1 MTAAGSTW
9 VRSHS
14 SALPT
19 LVGMTAFWVCA
30 GVTAASALVSL
41 GYSVAAVISAPDQA
55 RVNAMYAL
63 SRSAALAAAVLVPV
77 FSQTRSSLLT
87 IALAMVIVQALD
99 AVVGATIHD
108 RMKTFGPA
116 SLGLVNLV
124 ALVWFLS

>member
-1 MTAAGSTW
+1 
-9 VRSHS
+9 
-14 SALPT
+14 
-19 LVGMTAFWVCA
+19 MTAFWVCA
-30 GVTAASALVSL
+30 GITAASALVGL
-41 GYSVAAVISAPDQA
+41 GYAVAAVVSALDEA

-63 SRSAALAAAVLVPV
+63 ARSVALAVAVLVPV

-87 IALAMVIVQALD
+87 IALAIVIVQALD

-116 SLGLVNLV
+116 SLAVVNLV

>member
-1 MTAAGSTW
+1 
-9 VRSHS
+9 
-14 SALPT
+14 
-19 LVGMTAFWVCA
+19 MTAFWVCA

-41 GYSVAAVISAPDQA
+41 GYSVAAVVSALDQA

-63 SRSAALAAAVLVPV
+63 SRSVALAAVVLVPF

-99 AVVGATIHD
+99 ALVGATIHD
-108 RMKTFGPA
+108 RMKTLGPA
-116 SLGLVNLV
+116 SLGAVNLV